1 MALLFKS
8 DIDRPDSWIPALRT
22 ALPDMEVRKWPDVGD
37 PAEIDYALVWQPPEG
52 FLASL
57 PNLKAILS
65 IGAGIDHLT
74 RDPKLPHH
82 LPLVRMVEPGL
93 TAGMTEFV
101 VMQCLFHHRRM
112 LDYRDQQRRKVW
124 TEIPAVA
131 AWQRRIGI
139 LGLGELGS
147 DAVARLVH
155 LRFDVAG
162 WSRRRR
168 ALAGAACFAGSEEL
182 PSFLARSDI
191 LVCLLPL
198 TEATDSLL
206 NAELFAQ
213 LPRGACLINVGRGEH
228 LVEEDLLAALDSG
241 QIDAAT
247 LDVFRHEPLPDS
259 SPLWSHPR
267 VVVTPH
273 IASMTIPETAAEAM
287 AQAIRT
293 LEAGG
298 RPPGLVDLER
308 GY

>member
-8 DIDRPDSWIPALRT
+8 DIDRPDSWIPALQA
-22 ALPDMEVRKWPDVGD
+22 ALPDMEVRKWPDVGE

-74 RDPKLPHH
+74 RDPQLPRH

-112 LDYRDQQRRKVW
+112 LDYRDQQQRKVW
-124 TEIPAVA
+124 EEIPAVA
-131 AWQRRIGI
+131 AWQRRIGVM
-139 LGLGELGS
+139 GLGELGT
-147 DAVARLVH
+147 DAVERLVH

-168 ALAGAACFAGSEEL
+168 ALSGAACFAGSEEL

-198 TEATDSLL
+198 TEATDSIL

-213 LPRGACLINVGRGEH
+213 LPKGACVINVGRGEH

-241 QIDAAT
+241 QIDSAT
-247 LDVFRHEPLPDS
+247 LDVFRHEPLPEN
-259 SPLWSHPR
+259 SPFWSHQR

-273 IASMTIPETAAEAM
+273 IASMTIPATAAEAM
-287 AQAIRT
+287 AEAIRT

-298 RPPGLVDLER
+298 TPPGLVDLER